1 MRSWIV
7 EVLGLQ
13 VDAANGAAGVSS
25 QKALDAAMAIV
36 LDARRKAR
44 EQKDWATSD
53 AIRDQLAA
61 GGIQVKDGEDGSTYR
76 VQE

>member
-1 MRSWIV
+1 M
-7 EVLGLQ
+7 
-13 VDAANGAAGVSS
+13 N
-25 QKALDAAMAIV
+25 IV

-61 GGIQVKDGEDGSTYR
+61 GGIHVKDGPDGSTYSL
-76 VQE
+76 QE